1 MSQPQENIADPMA
14 DRAGSLR
21 AFGPFAEAAEA
32 PLQRLAQAAEWRQ
45 VAPGQAFELPAN
57 AVLACV
63 SGMVRLIGGA
73 RFQDVPGGEM
83 RFLEEAVARRS
94 VPAYAGAAL
103 YESIFAVIPASA
115 IADEAAR
122 GRSLAA
128 PLAAWFASRL
138 IREERGDDE
147 SPARKLYGQLAM
159 LAQPNGADG
168 FWKIAKMPRH
178 RELASGAGM
187 SEEDAANAVA
197 HLISTGVARRDFPGL
212 EILDYESLRRLAVT

>member
-1 MSQPQENIADPMA
+1 MNQPQESIADPMA
-14 DRAGSLR
+14 DRPGSLR
-21 AFGPFAEAAEA
+21 AFAPFAEAAEA
-32 PLQRLAQAAEWRQ
+32 PLQRLAQAAEWRR
-45 VAPGQAFELPAN
+45 VAPGQAFELSAD
-57 AVLACV
+57 AVLVCV
-63 SGMVRLIGGA
+63 SGLVRLIGGA
-73 RFQDVPGGEM
+73 RFQDVPGGEI

-94 VPAYAGAAL
+94 VPACAGAAL
-103 YESIFAVIPASA
+103 YESVFAAIPAAA
-115 IADEAAR
+115 IAEEAAP

-128 PLAAWFASRL
+128 PLAAYFASRL
-138 IREERGDDE
+138 VREERGDDE

-178 RELASGAGM
+178 RELAASAGM

-212 EILDYESLRRLAVT
+212 EIIDYESLRRLSVT